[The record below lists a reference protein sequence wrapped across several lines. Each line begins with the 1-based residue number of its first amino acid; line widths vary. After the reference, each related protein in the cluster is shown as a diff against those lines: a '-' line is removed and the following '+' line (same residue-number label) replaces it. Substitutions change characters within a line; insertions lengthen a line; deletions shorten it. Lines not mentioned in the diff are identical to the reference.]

1 MRHKSLQ
8 RILWVFLLV
17 IPFFLAPATAQEPPQ
32 RESIPFD
39 EFKAL
44 AQAQLDT
51 LHYQIHLFY
60 IKQGRY
66 PESLKELRESP
77 FFFIELTNIYS
88 GYPLEQIPFSPKAG
102 DFVAGGESQVS
113 GAPSRGPAPPG
124 APPTRVTFGRRVNP
138 AKVELPNPGDLL
150 YFTEGDSLQ
159 LVIYDDAGR
168 WHELFLSSP
177 YNFRAST
184 LKPIEKPTDKD
195 DFLVLALGTHLELM
209 LPQMIATLNFVKKSG
224 ETSPQAIRKT
234 LLDKFPEY
242 GRRLGLVYLNPIKR
256 RELMAVDYYSPG
268 DIAILPQL
276 MPEGELLYY
285 LGGGRVRTIKEM
297 SDREVYKA
305 EIETMKKRD
314 RLIKNL

>member
-1 MRHKSLQ
+1 MTHKSFQ
-8 RILWVFLLV
+8 RILYIFLLLV
-17 IPFFLAPATAQEPPQ
+17 STFFESALAQELLPGQ
-32 RESIPFD
+32 AIPFD

-44 AQAQLDT
+44 AQAQMDT

-60 IKQGRY
+60 MKQGRY

-77 FFFIELTNIYS
+77 FFFIEITNIYS

-102 DFVAGGESQVS
+102 DFVAGEETQISS
-113 GAPSRGPAPPG
+113 TPLRGPTPPG

-138 AKVELPNPGDLL
+138 AKVEYPNPGDLL

-159 LVIYDDAGR
+159 LVIYDDTGK
-168 WHELFLSSP
+168 WHEVFLSSP

-184 LKPIEKPTDKD
+184 VKPIERPTDKG

-209 LPQMIATLNFVKKSG
+209 LPQMIAKLNFIRKSG
-224 ETSPQAIRKT
+224 ETSPQAIRRN
-234 LLDKFPEY
+234 LLDKFADY
-242 GRRLGLVYLNPIKR
+242 ARLLGLVYLNPLKR
-256 RELMAVDYYSPG
+256 RELMPVDYYSPG

-276 MPEGELLYY
+276 MPDSELLYF
-285 LGGGRVRTIKEM
+285 LEGGRVRTIRQM
-297 SDREVYKA
+297 SDRQVYKA
-305 EIETMKKRD
+305 EVETMKKRD